1 MWNLSLQCTDSQV
14 LLVVKDPPANAGD
27 MVPGLERCPGGEH
40 GNPLQCSCLEKP
52 MDKGAWQVT
61 VHGVAKSQDA
71 TEATADRLSTG
82 VAQAQQLQ
90 HVVVALDMWDLSSP
104 ARDGTSVSCIAL
116 WILNHWTCREV

>member
-1 MWNLSLQCTDSQV
+1 
-14 LLVVKDPPANAGD
+14 
-27 MVPGLERCPGGEH
+27 
-40 GNPLQCSCLEKP
+40 